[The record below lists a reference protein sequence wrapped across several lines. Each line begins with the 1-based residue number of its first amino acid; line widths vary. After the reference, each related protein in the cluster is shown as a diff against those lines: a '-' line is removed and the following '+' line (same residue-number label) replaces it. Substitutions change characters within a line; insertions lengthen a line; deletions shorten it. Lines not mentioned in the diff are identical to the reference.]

1 MKKLVLLSSAALFSG
16 ALFLSSCAGSS
27 SPDVS
32 ETKEQLND
40 QNNPSVAPNTTSAA
54 DPNATVQS
62 TNATNPQ
69 TATAPAGSTTK
80 INFEKMEHNF
90 GNVKEGNEVMTTF
103 KFKNTGD
110 KPLII
115 SNAQGS
121 CGCTVPDYPK
131 EPVAPGASAEI
142 KVKFNSKGKKGQETK
157 FVTLTANTDPAETRL
172 TIKANVIGAEV
183 KTN

>member
-1 MKKLVLLSSAALFSG
+1 
-16 ALFLSSCAGSS
+16 
-27 SPDVS
+27 
-32 ETKEQLND
+32 
-40 QNNPSVAPNTTSAA
+40 
-54 DPNATVQS
+54 
-62 TNATNPQ
+62 
-69 TATAPAGSTTK
+69 
-80 INFEKMEHNF
+80 
-90 GNVKEGNEVMTTF
+90 MTTF